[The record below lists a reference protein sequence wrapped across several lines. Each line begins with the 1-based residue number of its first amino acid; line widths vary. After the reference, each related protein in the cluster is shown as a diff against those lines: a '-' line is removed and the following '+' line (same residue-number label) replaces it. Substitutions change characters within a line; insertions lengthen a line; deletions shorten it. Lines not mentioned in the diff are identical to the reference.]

1 VNCRSHNPKTL
12 STPETEKPMQKRNDN
27 NYQKK
32 NITRSGP
39 TYTYVT

>member
-1 VNCRSHNPKTL
+1 M
-12 STPETEKPMQKRNDN
+12 ETEKPMQKRNDN

-39 TYTYVT
+39 TYTYVTRLDPT